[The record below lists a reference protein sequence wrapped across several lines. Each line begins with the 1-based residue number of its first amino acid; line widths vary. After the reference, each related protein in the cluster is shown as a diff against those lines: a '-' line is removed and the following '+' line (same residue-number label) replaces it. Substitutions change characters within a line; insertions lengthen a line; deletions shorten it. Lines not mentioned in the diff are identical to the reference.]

1 MSSRNYRGPPID
13 AGYQHISERPSLEE
27 QADDVVYAT
36 EPTTGEERTEGVPAI
51 STEDD
56 EPTRPV
62 VPGQTTIG
70 EWSSL

>member
-1 MSSRNYRGPPID
+1 MRSYSGPAID

-36 EPTTGEERTEGVPAI
+36 DPDAGGEERTEGTPSIESEPQEPDRPA
-51 STEDD
+51 
-56 EPTRPV
+56 

-70 EWSSL
+70 EWARL